1 MEISTIS
8 LRSGGC
14 VAAEGAVSAAI
25 SKRGFNARYLLI
37 TRIDNTLLD
46 ASGLGES
53 RNRFGFRICLIG
65 RWVFIFAFVGVELDR
80 IVYNAKTAG
89 CGKTE
94 VT

>member
-14 VAAEGAVSAAI
+14 VAAGAVSAAI
-25 SKRGFNARYLLI
+25 GKRGFDARCLLT
-37 TRIDNTLLD
+37 TRIDNALLD

-65 RWVFIFAFVGVELDR
+65 RWVFVFEFARVESNS
-80 IVYNAKTAG
+80 IVYNAKTTAL
-89 CGKTE
+89 GKATI
-94 VT
+94 T